1 MKNKKW
7 IAGLLALTMAA
18 SALPSVD
25 GMLTIHSRAEASV
38 QSELYFY
45 QQFDQEKEGDYQKFY
60 HAMEKMAEGGAD
72 SCFAKGN
79 DYDLV
84 VNDIFTSKDVE
95 KFADGGGNVLNIY
108 GAARDAFTADHP
120 ELFYVDFSALSVRIK
135 KVDNEYHLYLGA
147 GRRSNYWTESFTS
160 ADEVKQAIT
169 TYDNA
174 FNEAYSSLT
183 GEGKDFITAAHDYIT
198 KNTSYRLENKFSQ
211 DDTNQYLIRTAYGS
225 LVNHKA
231 VCEGYARLF
240 KAFMDEKG
248 IPCVLVQG
256 AYRPDAESYEL
267 HMWTYVELD
276 GKWYAVDPTIDDPT
290 NSKKGLNDVG
300 VDGYENHEYLLKGE
314 NKMAVKYAP
323 SGIRSESNYEFTYP
337 ELNYDNYGSEVV
349 LNSNGLM
356 IHYEQ
361 SELEGEKSGK
371 FTISYKGMGL
381 YEAEK
386 QGYYFMY
393 DSLTDRSGT
402 ITSKSFSAG
411 KNEPGYEE
419 KVAKAEIGDY
429 GWTGMVYMGANAD
442 MDQGGKGNPAD
453 WICPYFKTDAEAIE
467 AGRQAFYTT
476 DEHLVLELPQVPYV
490 KFAVTRIPMQTYSS
504 EAFEDTVYYGTSS
517 DYAATSDAIYNANGF
532 YKAPPYP
539 KEVTPSLQSAL
550 LIDDGAQT
558 INAKFDQY
566 LFMDSDY
573 VTGNGNKISLRMN
586 IQDMHNLSNRSGFD
600 NSCVDNFRL
609 VFEDGSVSSPVNAEL
624 QLITKDD
631 EAKVTVHDV
640 KAINNTEES
649 FDLATVLENA
659 GDKSVIG
666 YQFDFTP
673 SIMYADDNIFYEF
686 DVKGLRG
693 KDVSTTVAAKD
704 SSTKQDEVY
713 TVSGKEPIAIS
724 FLAAHRCAAHA
735 FQSQGYDWN
744 VFGKPTLMDDLS
756 GFDFSKATLNGD
768 TSDMTDGFADLNEAL
783 KDLTHRMVLVATDAN
798 PEQKEDMLEMMGDEP
813 DVKKMGNAA
822 DFENAEYYNINLTL
836 CKSQIVSTGQAVRV
850 TLGFPAGYGPDDAG
864 KTFKVYHFSK
874 DEKGNITG
882 VNEIPCEITEYG
894 LVVWCDSFSPF
905 AIVPVD
911 IDEIPDAELREEI
924 EAENEKRTIILPSV
938 TNGTISAEKE
948 ESQIS
953 ADNKESKT
961 MSGTVTLYKGEKA
974 EITIEP
980 KKGFVIDT
988 VTIGGVSY
996 EIDDNDRN
1004 GTVIE
1009 LPYDDINEHEASI
1022 VEATFMAESVYEV
1035 EKKENAEVIK
1045 PSISTHHFNLENG
1058 KCMDKTANG
1067 DLCGVKKDGISS
1079 FEMANIGL
1087 DGNILLNVY
1096 LDLDNSVVS
1105 DKNTYVEFNLP
1116 GEAGENHLQEVKISE
1131 QNKVTISEGNT
1142 ERILYKFTAQ
1152 IPAKDIHSE
1161 ITFRVH
1167 SSDKVGTRYHYAVA
1181 DYADSILKKADDEN
1195 TGSQDAEKFVKAKDV
1210 VTEMLNYGEAA
1221 KQFFK
1226 EGGKVDD
1233 LSDDKQVKVE
1243 ALNDYKPEAS
1253 GEDTLE
1259 GNVSYIGSSLILDS
1273 DTYIRHYFKTD
1284 AETAKSFGLTESKSN
1299 EGFYYRQSDGIKAD
1313 DLGVPVSEMIGDYTI
1328 SYSPMSYVYT
1338 VMNDATADQNL
1349 KNLVSNLYNYYIA
1362 AKAYASK

>member
-72 SCFAKGN
+72 SCFAQGN

-84 VNDIFTSKDVE
+84 ANKIFTSVDVE

-256 AYRPDAESYEL
+256 AYKPTPESYEL

-276 GKWYAVDPTIDDPT
+276 GEWYAVDPTMDDPT
-290 NSKKGLNDVG
+290 NPKGNTLG
-300 VDGYENHEYLLKGE
+300 VDGFENHEYLLKGD

-323 SGIRSESNYEFTYP
+323 SGIRSESNYEFSYP
-337 ELNYDNYGSEVV
+337 KLNYDNYGNEVV
-349 LNSNGLM
+349 YNTNGL
-356 IHYEQ
+356 IVTLEEGEQ
-361 SELEGEKSGK
+361 QEGEKCGV
-371 FTISYKGMGL
+371 FRISYKGMGL
-381 YEAEK
+381 EAAREA
-386 QGYYFMY
+386 GYYFLY
-393 DSLTDRSGT
+393 DCYAERGGVSSQSRS
-402 ITSKSFSAG
+402 TSKGDKSYDQLVAEAG
-411 KNEPGYEE
+411 
-419 KVAKAEIGDY
+419 IGDLA
-429 GWTGMVYMGANAD
+429 WTGMTYMGLTQPPVHFD
-442 MDQGGKGNPAD
+442 SES
-453 WICPYFKTDAEAIE
+453 EATGDYYDTPE
-467 AGRQAFYTT
+467 N
-476 DEHLVLELPQVPYV
+476 LVIKLPQVPYV
-490 KFAVTRIPMQTYSS
+490 KFSVTKVKPGDYEWNGYVISGGDSTFHGTP
-504 EAFEDTVYYGTSS
+504 EDQL
-517 DYAATSDAIYNANGF
+517 ATTDSLFNQNGM

-539 KEVTPSLQSAL
+539 KEVSPGLTSAL
-550 LIDDGAQT
+550 LIDDGTREISAT
-558 INAKFDQY
+558 FDQDLQIDKEY
-566 LFMDSDY
+566 LAEN
-573 VTGNGNKISLRMN
+573 NGRISLRVD
-586 IQDMHNLSNRSGFD
+586 IQDMYDIANTSGFEHSAFT
-600 NSCVDNFRL
+600 NLRLILANGEETEPVSCDVRFIDKKADEYTRDAVILQEFDEYTRT
-609 VFEDGSVSSPVNAEL
+609 FDGIDPSTLA
-624 QLITKDD
+624 D
-631 EAKVTVHDV
+631 ET
-640 KAINNTEES
+640 I
-649 FDLATVLENA
+649 
-659 GDKSVIG
+659 IG
-666 YQFDFTP
+666 YKFDFTP
-673 SIMYADDNIFYEF
+673 STMYADDNIFYDF
-686 DVKGLRG
+686 DVKGIRG
-693 KDVSTTVAAKD
+693 NDIQFEYQEMRSDGTYPEPGVDVKTTTLK
-704 SSTKQDEVY
+704 
-713 TVSGKEPIAIS
+713 GKEPIAIS

-798 PEQKEDMLEMMGDEP
+798 PEQESEMQEMMKSET
-813 DVKKMGNAA
+813 DVGKMDAAA
-822 DFENAEYYNINLTL
+822 DLKHAEYYNINLTL

-882 VNEIPCEITEYG
+882 VDEIPCEITEYG

-948 ESQIS
+948 ESEIS
-953 ADNKESKT
+953 ADNEESKT
-961 MSGTVTLYKGEKA
+961 MSGTVTLSKDEKA
-974 EITIEP
+974 KINIEP

-1233 LSDDKQVKVE
+1233 LSDDKQVNVE
-1243 ALNDYKPEAS
+1243 KLEQFIPEAS

-1259 GNVSYIGSSLILDS
+1259 ENVSYVGSSLILDS

-1284 AETAKSFGLTESKSN
+1284 AETAESLVLTESKSN
-1299 EGFYYRQSDGIKAD
+1299 KGFYYRQSDGIKAD